1 MPILITAAD
10 DLLALLLPPLCPLLE
25 HPATARPAMTAVTE
39 TRLIRVVP
47 MEVKASPED

>member
-10 DLLALLLPPLCPLLE
+10 DLLVLLLCPVLE

-39 TRLIRVVP
+39 TRLIRVVR
-47 MEVKASPED
+47 MEVKTSPED